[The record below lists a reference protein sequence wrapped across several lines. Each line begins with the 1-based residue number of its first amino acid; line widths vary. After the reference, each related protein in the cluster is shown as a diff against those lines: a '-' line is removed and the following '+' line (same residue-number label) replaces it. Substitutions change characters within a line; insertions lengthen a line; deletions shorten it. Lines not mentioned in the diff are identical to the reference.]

1 MSRLLETFKSAV
13 SFIKLFLPRHF
24 LLKGQYQVCGHV
36 FVLLIDFNKLTIMWE
51 FAHDNWKYVKGFI
64 N

>member
-1 MSRLLETFKSAV
+1 MTTMIQ
-13 SFIKLFLPRHF
+13 IKYSYINSL
-24 LLKGQYQVCGHV
+24 YQI
-36 FVLLIDFNKLTIMWE
+36 LIDFNKLTIMWE